1 MKISRGLEE
10 NGIVVGNTYDKYGSK
25 NPLVR
30 KIMHGFSES
39 LKAMVTR
46 VSPQTVH
53 EVGCGEGF
61 WVMDWNR
68 DGIKARGSDFS
79 SKVIDIARINAAKRG
94 LPEDLFAVRSIYDL
108 DAVMD
113 SADLLVCC
121 EVLEHLEKPKAALMA
136 LNKAATRYVLLSV
149 PREPVWCF
157 LNLIRGKYI
166 KRIGNTPGHLQHWS
180 SRQFVEFVSGIFD
193 VIEVKRPIPWT
204 MLLCRKR
211 Q

>member
-79 SKVIDIARINAAKRG
+79 SKVIDIARTNAAKRG